1 MILHSPGF
9 SPVALYH
16 TSQFLL
22 LAQPLLCYMTSKCWN
37 TWWLVTNLYFPFC
50 LYPTHKPSSM
60 TLNSSHI
67 LMTIN
72 FISLVHIYFLISNCL
87 FKSSNLISN
96 RPLEITMSKAKFLMS
111 PPPPHISAAH
121 PTVFLMHPV
130 AQTTVL
136 GVILGSSLFLVL
148 HFQSIS
154 NLFVLLVKEISS
166 LYLQHHCPSPRHH

>member
-1 MILHSPGF
+1 M
-9 SPVALYH
+9 A
-16 TSQFLL
+16 
-22 LAQPLLCYMTSKCWN
+22 
-37 TWWLVTNLYFPFC
+37 
-50 LYPTHKPSSM
+50 
-60 TLNSSHI
+60 LNSSHI

-111 PPPPHISAAH
+111 PPPPHLSAAH